1 MKTITILSLAV
12 LAAFAVAAFRAAPA
26 AAATP
31 APKFHAGPEIN
42 GKIPA
47 FSKEPLTLV
56 SFWTFACSNC
66 RYNLPIYAE
75 WQKKYQSRGLK
86 VVSVHTPEL
95 SFERDLGNVKSEVK
109 KLGITYPVLVDADKQ
124 NWKAWGVQ
132 YWPTYFL
139 VDSKGVIRAKGE
151 GEIHDDKGAW
161 EAKID
166 ALLKEAGR

>member
-1 MKTITILSLAV
+1 MKTITLLALAV
-12 LAAFAVAAFRAAPA
+12 VAVSAVAAFR
-26 AAATP
+26 TP
-31 APKFHAGPEIN
+31 TSPVAPKFHAGPEIN

-47 FSKEPLTLV
+47 YSKEPLTLV

-95 SFERDLGNVKSEVK
+95 AFERDLGNVKAEVK

-151 GEIHDDKGAW
+151 GEIHEGKAQW